1 MYCIILTFGNQ
12 FTVTWLNLWIKLY
25 FGSWAST
32 FPYVVSQSSC
42 KFHFQYLFLCLVC
55 FFRDPVCHCGGWMF
69 VMFTYPDAWCFHP
82 SPLQAYYTV
91 FYSMTASFLRRFNPS
106 GDWLCFLAVGIL
118 SRKLM
123 DTHYRKVR
131 DNLIQPQLQV
141 ETKKALD
148 LYFLAE
154 SFPITGQA
162 TDWGLHFKLK
172 TSIVVLQCYITAGM
186 FTWCELDQLLYDKTQ
201 VQGFWV

>member
-1 MYCIILTFGNQ
+1 MMALVFPTH
-12 FTVTWLNLWIKLY
+12 WLNPAI
-25 FGSWAST
+25 
-32 FPYVVSQSSC
+32 
-42 KFHFQYLFLCLVC
+42 
-55 FFRDPVCHCGGWMF
+55 CHDRWMF

-82 SPLQAYYTV
+82 SPLQVYYTV

-201 VQGFWV
+201 VQGFWVYVMKSNSRASDDKWLPLVKDLGKPWEDWTEGTRERMIQ